1 MMSSVVKHII
11 MTSLLLS
18 LFHISI
24 KAEVADSVATD
35 KTSHYLG
42 FNIRPSYILVS
53 HPFWKD
59 HNSSEKPM
67 IFSGSAHLQYA
78 FGFSPESHLGK
89 LYPGVIQGIGI
100 GGWTFLNNKE
110 VGSPVSLYL
119 FQTAPIVDLGD
130 DWHLG
135 YEWNLGVS
143 LGWKENV
150 CIASFANAYINLG
163 LLFKYDINPH
173 WTFSIGPE
181 YTHFSNG
188 DTKFPNGGANT
199 IGIRAG
205 VTASLTDI
213 PKTATK
219 TYIKDYES
227 AHRSRKVSERM
238 MYDILAYGA
247 WRADTVVG
255 NAHMYHINERFPVA
269 GIHFNPLYK
278 ISRNFGAGVSL
289 DLTYDSSANLYGHKG
304 DEDNVSYLTPPLR
317 EQLAAGISV
326 RGEVTMSIFSINL
339 GPGINFLKSGND
351 MKWLYTVFNLK
362 TFVSERLFILTGY
375 RFSSLQNT
383 HNLMFGIGYRIH
395 KS

>member
-1 MMSSVVKHII
+1 MIPVIKHII
-11 MTSLLLS
+11 ITSLLLS
-18 LFHISI
+18 CSYLGL
-24 KAEVADSVATD
+24 KAEVADSTAAD
-35 KTSHYLG
+35 KASHYLA
-42 FNIRPSYILVS
+42 FNIRPSYILNS
-53 HPFWKD
+53 HPFWED
-59 HNSSEKPM
+59 RNSSGKPL

-119 FQTAPIVDLGD
+119 FQTAPIADLGD

-150 CIASFANAYINLG
+150 CISSFANAYINLG
-163 LLFKYDINPH
+163 LSFKYDINPH
-173 WTFSIGPE
+173 WSFSFGPE

-205 VTASLTDI
+205 VTADLTGTSSTDSR
-213 PKTATK
+213 
-219 TYIKDYES
+219 TYIKNHE
-227 AHRSRKVSERM
+227 AALRSRKVSERM

-247 WRADTVVG
+247 WRADTVIGV
-255 NAHMYHINERFPVA
+255 AHLHHINKRFPVA

-278 ISRNFGAGVSL
+278 ISRNFGAGISL

-326 RGEVTMSIFSINL
+326 RGEITMSIFSINI
-339 GPGINFLKSGND
+339 GPGVNFLRSGDD